1 MCRQVNEAAIVISA
15 GEMSSTTTHHQYSFT
30 TSSAAKILSHS
41 GGLEIS
47 LICTSCIPPAHQSC
61 RPETERL
68 HVRFFAPIVSM
79 SSLAA
84 CNCQQESTYIA
95 LSKPPSVFKPQYARS
110 ARISYMHSRVP
121 VHLFVGLFSYLA
133 WLLERARVIHAYHA
147 IEIVHVFPRRR
158 L

>member
-1 MCRQVNEAAIVISA
+1 MSA
-15 GEMSSTTTHHQYSFT
+15 SERGGDRDFGKRNVPLYSFT
-30 TSSAAKILSHS
+30 TPNAAKVWSHS
-41 GGLEIS
+41 DALEIS

-121 VHLFVGLFSYLA
+121 VHLLPRSLLEHKWLA
-133 WLLERARVIHAYHA
+133 ERARVTHAYHA